1 MPGLLAICAME
12 NVKVCPPFGLS
23 FHILEFLLTVLWDDT
38 YLLEIESILKLL
50 LLEIVERLT
59 LSQVGLSR

>member
-1 MPGLLAICAME
+1 MPGLLAICAMG

-23 FHILEFLLTVLWDDT
+23 FHILELFLTVLWET
-38 YLLEIESILKLL
+38 LLLEIESILKFHLI
-50 LLEIVERLT
+50 EIVERLT